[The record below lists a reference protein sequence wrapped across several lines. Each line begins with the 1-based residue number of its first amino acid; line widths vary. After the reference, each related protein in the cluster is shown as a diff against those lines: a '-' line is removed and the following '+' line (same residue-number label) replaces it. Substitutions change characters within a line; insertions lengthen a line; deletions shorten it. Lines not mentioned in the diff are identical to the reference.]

1 MRTESCF
8 NGLRR
13 RVRVKLRKEVPPMKF
28 GLPEDDIYL
37 FHQGTN
43 YESQRMLGSHYLTLD
58 GVYGCRFTV
67 WAPHASSVA
76 IAGDFNNWSWTTHT
90 MELLN
95 ETGLWGGFFED
106 IPEGSTYK
114 YAITHPGGW
123 SGLKADPFARQAEVR
138 PATASVTPFDTTG
151 YVWKDQAWQKYKESA
166 PPYDSPVNIYE
177 VHFGTWKQKED
188 GTLYDYEEM
197 ADLLIPYVK
206 EMGYTHIELLP
217 LAEHPFDLSWGYQI
231 TGYFAVTSRYGT
243 PNQFKYFVDKCHQAG
258 IGVIMDWV
266 PGHFCKDDH
275 GLRRFDGEALFEY
288 NDDKKADKPSWGTLT
303 FDFGKP
309 EIQSFLVSNAIFW
322 MKEFHIDGIR
332 ADAVASMLYLNFDR
346 LDGEPKIFN
355 SYGGEENLEALAFL
369 RKLNE
374 AVFAYDSSA
383 LMMAE
388 DSSDIPLVTSPTH
401 TGGLGFNY
409 KWNMGWMNDMLR
421 YMEYSSYHR
430 RWHHNLLTFSF
441 MYAFSE
447 NYVLPLSHDEVVH
460 GKKSM
465 LDKMP
470 GDQWQQFAQL
480 RLFYGYQMTHP
491 GKKLLFMG
499 GEFGQYAEWKDK
511 EDLDWLLL
519 DYPLH
524 AAMKK
529 YVKTLNHF
537 YKSEPALF
545 EMDHESSGFEWIDP
559 HNSEQSIIAF
569 IRRGRKEELVIVC
582 NFTPEV
588 YYDYKIGVPSP
599 GTYTEVFNTDEADFG
614 GSNQLN
620 EKKHFSYPE
629 SWHGQDQ
636 HILIK
641 VPPFAAAVFKKSNSP
656 QKRRK

>member
-1 MRTESCF
+1 
-8 NGLRR
+8 
-13 RVRVKLRKEVPPMKF
+13 MKF

-76 IAGDFNNWSWTTHT
+76 LAGDFNNWSWTTHT
-90 MELLN
+90 LELLN

>member
-1 MRTESCF
+1 
-8 NGLRR
+8 
-13 RVRVKLRKEVPPMKF
+13 MKF
-28 GLPEDDIYL
+28 GLSEDDIYL

-43 YESQRMLGSHYLTLD
+43 YESQRMLGSHYITLD

-76 IAGDFNNWSWTTHT
+76 LAGDFNNWSWTTHT
-90 MELLN
+90 LELMN

-114 YAITHPGGW
+114 YAIIHPGGW
-123 SGLKADPFARQAEVR
+123 SGLKADPFARQAELR
-138 PATASVTPFDTTG
+138 PQTASVTPFDTTG

-188 GTLYDYEEM
+188 GTLYDYEQM

-206 EMGYTHIELLP
+206 EMGYTHIELMP

-243 PNQFKYFVDKCHQAG
+243 PNQFKYFVDKCHQEG

-275 GLRRFDGEALFEY
+275 GLRIFDGEALFEY

-309 EIQSFLVSNAIFW
+309 EVQSFLVSNAIFW

-346 LDGEPKIFN
+346 MDGEPKIFN
-355 SYGGEENLEALAFL
+355 TYGGEENLEALAFL

-524 AAMKK
+524 AAMKE

-599 GTYTEVFNTDEADFG
+599 GTYTEVFNSDKADFG
-614 GSNQLN
+614 GSDQMNG
-620 EKKHFSYPE
+620 KKHFSYPE

-641 VPPFAAAVFKKSNSP
+641 VPPFAAAVFKKSSSP